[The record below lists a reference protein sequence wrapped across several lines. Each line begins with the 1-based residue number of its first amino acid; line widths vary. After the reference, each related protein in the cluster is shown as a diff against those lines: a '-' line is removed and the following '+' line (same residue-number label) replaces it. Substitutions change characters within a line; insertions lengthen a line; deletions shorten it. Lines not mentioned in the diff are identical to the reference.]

1 MKYNFKNFLNGCVLK
16 IVKRWHMYKSAII
29 PSVYLGNKMNELVLL
44 PPTSRFLDVY
54 RKYKKSYT
62 ASESSQPTQKLPLF

>member
-1 MKYNFKNFLNGCVLK
+1 
-16 IVKRWHMYKSAII
+16 MYKSAII

-62 ASESSQPTQKLPLF
+62 ASESSQPTQKLPLFWIL

>member
-1 MKYNFKNFLNGCVLK
+1 
-16 IVKRWHMYKSAII
+16 MYKSAII
-29 PSVYLGNKMNELVLL
+29 PSVYLGNKMNELMLL

-62 ASESSQPTQKLPLF
+62 PSESSQPTQKLPLFWIL